1 MFKGKKVSRINPLRR
16 RDRNSTKFLIVKQ
29 EIPKSQKHWT
39 FSEIDL
45 YVTRNKCKCYTMSH
59 KKSGEKGWAHCFF
72 SSIMRCEYPTKL
84 GQRKESHS
92 GPADPTTHI
101 AMSWSNVQLIAK
113 EDRCQIGRSSL
124 RRCCFPKA
132 AKMSQFKPFVS
143 SFKKKIFL
151 NVFADQMVQTSSP
164 HYTNVL

>member
-1 MFKGKKVSRINPLRR
+1 MFKGEKVSRINPLRR

-45 YVTRNKCKCYTMSH
+45 YCTWREISANATQCLPKKGGTRVEHTV
-59 KKSGEKGWAHCFF
+59 FF
-72 SSIMRCEYPTKL
+72 SIMRCEYPTKL

-92 GPADPTTHI
+92 DPADPATHI

-143 SFKKKIFL
+143 
-151 NVFADQMVQTSSP
+151 P
-164 HYTNVL
+164 